1 MMNADDRT
9 IPLTLTLRYAHPL
22 GELAPYFQGLDAG
35 RAIATR
41 CPTCARTWFP
51 PRLSCPEHGAATVW
65 TDLSGKG
72 RIVSVSISFRS
83 RKPGYAGKG
92 RIVSVSIADSTLPF
106 GAETARRAFLMVAL
120 DGAENLAFGR
130 FAGAPDAAR
139 AGLKVRLARAPGTWP
154 HPAQAAWFVADE

>member
-1 MMNADDRT
+1 MANADDRT

-65 TDLSGKG
+65 TDLS
-72 RIVSVSISFRS
+72 
-83 RKPGYAGKG
+83 GKG

>member
-9 IPLTLTLRYAHPL
+9 IPLTITLRYAHPL

-65 TDLSGKG
+65 TDLS
-72 RIVSVSISFRS
+72 
-83 RKPGYAGKG
+83 GKG

>member
-1 MMNADDRT
+1 MANADDRT
-9 IPLTLTLRYAHPL
+9 IPLTITLRYAHPL

-65 TDLSGKG
+65 TDLS
-72 RIVSVSISFRS
+72 
-83 RKPGYAGKG
+83 GKG

>member
-72 RIVSVSISFRS
+72 RIVSVSI
-83 RKPGYAGKG
+83 
-92 RIVSVSIADSTLPF
+92 ADSTLPF